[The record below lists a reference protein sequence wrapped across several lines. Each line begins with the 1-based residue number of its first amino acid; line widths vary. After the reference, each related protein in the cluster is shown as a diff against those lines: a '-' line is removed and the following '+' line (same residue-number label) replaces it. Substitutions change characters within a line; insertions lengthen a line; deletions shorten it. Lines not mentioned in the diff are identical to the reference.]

1 MVDINDLTDQ
11 EAADVA
17 TRNVWNGLSS
27 AAQSDI
33 EANMSP
39 TERAE
44 VKSAIGRAKKITG
57 R

>member
-1 MVDINDLTDQ
+1 MVDINSLNDQ
-11 EAADVA
+11 EALDVA
-17 TRNVWNGLSS
+17 TRNVWSGLSS
-27 AAQSDI
+27 AAQADI
-33 EANMSP
+33 EANMSQ